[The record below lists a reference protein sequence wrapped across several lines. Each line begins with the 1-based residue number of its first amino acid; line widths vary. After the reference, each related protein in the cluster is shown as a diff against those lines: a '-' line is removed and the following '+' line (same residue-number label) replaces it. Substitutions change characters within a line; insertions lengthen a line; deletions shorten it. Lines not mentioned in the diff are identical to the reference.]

1 MKLLDAFIMGY
12 GSQVTIHVYW
22 PIVCKNFINSFFSQ
36 LKLVIMDIFNSRRII
51 FIGRHHNNASQKKL
65 KLKLIVNVSLIT
77 YKKNCNRI
85 ITDLSCITLSQ
96 CTSTTSNPTL
106 FPTLSVSFHQQI
118 NKRVDL

>member
-1 MKLLDAFIMGY
+1 MKLLDAFIMDY

-51 FIGRHHNNASQKKL
+51 FIGRHHNNASQTKL

-77 YKKNCNRI
+77 YKKKLQSHYHRPFVYNPVTVHVN
-85 ITDLSCITLSQ
+85 
-96 CTSTTSNPTL
+96 TSNPTL
-106 FPTLSVSFHQQI
+106 FPILSVSFHQQI
-118 NKRVDL
+118 N

>member
-22 PIVCKNFINSFFSQ
+22 PLVCKNFINSFFSQ
-36 LKLVIMDIFNSRRII
+36 LKLVIMNIFNSRRII

-77 YKKNCNRI
+77 YKKKMQSHYHRPFVYNPV
-85 ITDLSCITLSQ
+85 TVHVYHVK
-96 CTSTTSNPTL
+96 SNT

-118 NKRVDL
+118 N

>member
-22 PIVCKNFINSFFSQ
+22 PLVCKNFINSFFSQ

-77 YKKNCNRI
+77 YIKKNAI
-85 ITDLSCITLSQ
+85 ALS
-96 CTSTTSNPTL
+96 PTFRVQPCHSARL
-106 FPTLSVSFHQQI
+106 PRQIQHFSPLCPFRSI
-118 NKRVDL
+118 NKLISV